1 MRRWILLS
9 VLIGLTLTPPLA
21 AQGAAQD
28 PIEADRPDFTEG
40 TGIVPLGHWQAE
52 GGFTYSRVEH
62 EETSTLGELLVRIPF
77 TARMEARLG
86 IGSYDWSH
94 GPGSRT
100 QGYEDPYVGMKVRLS
115 GNQPSGSDPEIAL
128 LFLTTVPVGARGL
141 TADVWQP
148 TAKLAL
154 GWDLAPR
161 FSLSSNLNLSYLAD
175 GGERF
180 TQVAASVSAGYSLSD
195 RLGAFLEAFG
205 FSKETAGGS
214 ATAYLDSGLSYTVTD
229 NLRLDIRAGA
239 GLNGPSPDYFV
250 GAGTAVRW

>member
-9 VLIGLTLTPPLA
+9 VLIGLTLPPPLA

-52 GGFTYSRVEH
+52 GGFTYSRVED

-86 IGSYDWSH
+86 VGSYDWSH

-100 QGYEDPYVGMKVRLS
+100 QGYEDPYVGMKIRL
-115 GNQPSGSDPEIAL
+115 PGSDPEIAL

-141 TADVWQP
+141 TADAWQP

-154 GWDLAPR
+154 SRDLAPR
-161 FSLSSNLNLSYLAD
+161 FSLSSNLNLAYLAD

-195 RLGAFLEAFG
+195 RLGAFLETFG
-205 FSKETAGGS
+205 FSKESAGGS
-214 ATAYLDSGLSYTVTD
+214 ATAYLDSGLSYTATD
-229 NLRLDIRAGA
+229 NLRFDIRAGV
-239 GLNGPSPDYFV
+239 GLNGPSPSYFV
-250 GAGTAVRW
+250 GAGTGVRW